1 MYRVEARVKKRVV
14 PHDEIGL
21 DCGKYALGDPLTVEV
36 CILSFFLF
44 VTLSCAF
51 VNFVVST
58 ET

>member
-36 CILSFFLF
+36 CILSFF
-44 VTLSCAF
+44 VCLSL
-51 VNFVVST
+51 
-58 ET
+58 

>member
-36 CILSFFLF
+36 CILSFFF
-44 VTLSCAF
+44 VCHFELCF
-51 VNFVVST
+51 R
-58 ET
+58 